1 MRQADSTSERD
12 KGVGSKRGIRP
23 TFSVIVP
30 TFNRIAA
37 LQGCLES
44 LAQLDY
50 PVAAFEVIVVDDGS
64 ATSVAEA
71 TGTFQERLSLT
82 LVEQVHSGAAAARN
96 AGAAQAAG
104 QYLAFTDDDC
114 RPATDWLRA
123 LETRFAAAPACAVG
137 GRTLN
142 ALHENVYSEAM
153 LLVRDV
159 VYYHYNSDPERA
171 RFLASNNLAL
181 PADRFRAIGGFDAV
195 RFASLSEDR
204 DLCDR
209 WLHHG
214 YRMVYAPEVI
224 VYHAHPLT
232 MYLFWRQHFGRGRAA
247 YHYHRARRLRG
258 SGHLRN
264 EFSFFG
270 SLLPAVRHALSN
282 VPRSQV
288 ARHLMLFSMWQG
300 ANAAG
305 YLWERTSSALSSANG
320 VIGERE

>member
-1 MRQADSTSERD
+1 MCQVARTSERD
-12 KGVGSKRGIRP
+12 RRIGVKRGIRP
-23 TFSVIVP
+23 VFSVIIP

-50 PVAAFEVIVVDDGS
+50 PATAFEVIVVDDGS
-64 ATSVAEA
+64 AASPADVSRA
-71 TGTFQERLSLT
+71 FQDRLSLT
-82 LVEQVHSGAAAARN
+82 LVEQEHSGAAAARN
-96 AGAAQAAG
+96 VGAARAVG
-104 QYLAFTDDDC
+104 RYLAFTDDDC
-114 RPATDWLRA
+114 RPARDWLRA
-123 LETRFAAAPACAVG
+123 LATRFSAAPACAVG

-142 ALHENVYSEAM
+142 ALRENPYSEAM
-153 LLVRDV
+153 LLIRDV

-171 RFLASNNLAL
+171 RFLASSNLAL

-214 YRMVYAPEVI
+214 HRMVYAPEVI
-224 VYHAHPLT
+224 VHHAHPLT
-232 MYLFWRQHFGRGRAA
+232 MGLFCRQHFGRGRAA
-247 YHYHRARRLRG
+247 YHYHRARHLRG
-258 SGHLRN
+258 SGRLRD
-264 EFSFFG
+264 ELTFFG
-270 SLLPAVRHALSN
+270 SLLPAVRHALSH

-288 ARHLMLFSMWQG
+288 ARILMLLSMWQG

-305 YLWERTSSALSSANG
+305 YLWERMSSALSSANG
-320 VIGERE
+320 VIRERE